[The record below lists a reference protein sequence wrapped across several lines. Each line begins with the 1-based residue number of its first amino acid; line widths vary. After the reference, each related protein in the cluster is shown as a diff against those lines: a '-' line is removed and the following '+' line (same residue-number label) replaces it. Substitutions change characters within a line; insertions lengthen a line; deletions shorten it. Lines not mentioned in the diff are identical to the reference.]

1 MSNRYKG
8 GVISATPPVT
18 TTSNGIWT
26 LTQQM
31 QAVGGGV
38 WPTVPGAPT
47 SVSATGDNASAIV
60 TFVAPSYA
68 GYPAT
73 ITGYLAT
80 STPGSFTATGA
91 SSPLTVTGLTNGTS
105 YTIAV
110 QALNIAGYGPAGT
123 SGSVTPANPYFIA
136 LIKPTSGDFYLQGQA
151 SYNAIASD
159 GYYIVGG
166 DGSGGKISKISFAGT
181 NTFTNN
187 VTSVNEN
194 FQDNTE
200 YFETV
205 HIASSGNVYT
215 GGYVASPAG
224 TGSYISKF
232 DSSGNSTWTRQL
244 RSFTYDTFGITTDS
258 SENVYFTGGSSSN
271 YGSYDTS
278 RRMPVASFDSSGTL
292 RWQTN
297 FGTGTSGFVG
307 FTPVISGSSVYIAG
321 NNYQNSFVRR
331 GILVKLSSSTGALE
345 AQRAFDSS
353 SSFQDIAVGSSGNL
367 YIAASQVSPNR
378 AVILK
383 TDGSTRTWAS
393 TLATG
398 YELCKVAVDG
408 SENSYMLTRVSSP
421 NTRNLVIA
429 KFDSSGTIQWQRIL
443 TFPND
448 FSGYQDIS
456 VNSSGRILVSTQILY
471 AGPPEKYF
479 PFIAVLSPDGSGT
492 GTYTLDGLT
501 YTYAASSYTIS
512 TSSTDFVT
520 PTNTVEVQTRTNFTF
535 YNTPA
540 TFAVSIPKTAL

>member
-1 MSNRYKG
+1 MSMRYKG
-8 GVISATPPVT
+8 GLISATPPDT
-18 TTSNGIWT
+18 TTSKGMWT
-26 LTQQM
+26 LPQQM
-31 QAVGGGV
+31 LAVGGGV
-38 WPTVPGAPT
+38 WPTIPGAPT
-47 SVSATGDNASAIV
+47 SVSATGGSSSATV
-60 TFVAPSYA
+60 TFVAPAYA
-68 GYPAT
+68 GYPA
-73 ITGYLAT
+73 ISEYRAT

-91 SSPLTVTGLTNGTS
+91 SSPLTVTGLSNGTA

-110 QALNIAGYGPAGT
+110 QALNVAGYGPAGT
-123 SGSVTPANPYFIA
+123 SNSVTPFNPYFIA
-136 LIKPTSGDFYLQGQA
+136 LIKPTSGNFYLQGQA
-151 SYNAIASD
+151 RYTAIASD

-166 DGSGGKISKISFAGT
+166 GNPGVMSKISFAGT
-181 NTFTNN
+181 NTFTNE
-187 VTSVNEN
+187 VTSVNQS

-215 GGYVASPAG
+215 GGYVASLSG

-244 RSFTYDTFGITTDS
+244 ESFTYDTFGITTDS
-258 SENVYFTGGSSSN
+258 SENIYFTGGSSSN
-271 YGSYDTS
+271 FGSYDTS
-278 RRMPVASFDSSGTL
+278 RRMPVASFNSSGTL

-297 FGTGTSGFVG
+297 YGTGTSGFAG
-307 FTPVISGSSVYIAG
+307 FTPVISGASVYIAG

-345 AQRAFDSS
+345 DQKAFDSS
-353 SSFQDIAVGSSGNL
+353 SSFQDMAVGGSGAL

-398 YELCKVAVDG
+398 FELCKVAVDG

-421 NTRNLVIA
+421 NNRNLVIA
-429 KFDSSGTIQWQRIL
+429 KFNSSGTIQWQRIL
-443 TFPND
+443 TFPAE

-456 VNSSGRILVSTQILY
+456 VNSAGRILVATQVLVS
-471 AGPPEKYF
+471 GPPEKYF
-479 PFIAVLSPDGSGT
+479 PFFAVLNPDGSGT

-501 YTYAASSYTIS
+501 YTYEASSYTIS

-520 PTNTVEVQTRTNFTF
+520 PTNTVTAQTRTNFTF

-540 TFAVSIPKTAL
+540 TFAVSVPKTAL

>member
-8 GVISATPPVT
+8 GIISATPPAT
-18 TTSNGIWT
+18 TTSKGVWT

-31 QAVGGGV
+31 QAVGSGV
-38 WPTVPGAPT
+38 WPIVPGAPT

-110 QALNIAGYGPAGT
+110 QALNVAGYGPAGT
-123 SGSVTPANPYFIA
+123 SGSVTPFNPYFIA
-136 LIKPTSGDFYLQGQA
+136 LIKPTSGSFYLQGPVG
-151 SYNAIASD
+151 YNAIAAD

-166 DGSGGKISKISFAGT
+166 DTSGGKISKISFEGT

-194 FQDNTE
+194 GQDNSE

-205 HIASSGNVYT
+205 HVASSGNVYT
-215 GGYVASPAG
+215 GGYVGAPNG

-244 RSFTYDTFGITTDS
+244 RTFTYDTFGITTDS
-258 SENVYFTGGSSSN
+258 SENLYFTGGSTSN

-278 RRMPVASFDSSGTL
+278 TRMPIASFNSSGTL
-292 RWQTN
+292 RWQTRY
-297 FGTGTSGFVG
+297 GTGTSGFVG

-321 NNYQNSFVRR
+321 NNYQNSYVRR
-331 GILVKLSSSTGALE
+331 GILVKLASSTGALE
-345 AQRAFDSS
+345 DQKAFDSN
-353 SSFQDIAVGSSGNL
+353 SSFQDIAVGGSGAL
-367 YIAASQVSPNR
+367 YIAGSQTSPNR
-378 AVILK
+378 VVILK

-393 TLATG
+393 TLTTG
-398 YELCKVAVDG
+398 YEVCRVAVDS
-408 SENSYMLTRVSSP
+408 SENAYMLTRVSSP
-421 NTRNLVIA
+421 NASNLVIA
-429 KFDSSGTIQWQRIL
+429 KFNSSGTIQWQRIL
-443 TFPND
+443 TLPMEP
-448 FSGYQDIS
+448 SGYQDIS
-456 VNSSGRILVSTQILY
+456 VNSTGRILVSTQINVSSQY
-471 AGPPEKYF
+471 Y
-479 PFIAVLSPDGSGT
+479 PFFAVLSPDGSGT

-520 PTNTVEVQTRTNFTF
+520 PTETVEVQTRTNYNFT
-535 YNTPA
+535 NTPA
-540 TFAVSIPKTAL
+540 TFSVSIPKTAV

>member
-8 GVISATPPVT
+8 GIISATPPA
-18 TTSNGIWT
+18 TSTSKGVWT

-31 QAVGGGV
+31 QAVGSGV
-38 WPTVPGAPT
+38 WPTIPGEPT

-110 QALNIAGYGPAGT
+110 QALNVAGYGPAGT
-123 SGSVTPANPYFIA
+123 SGSVTPFNPYFIA
-136 LIKPTSGDFYLQGQA
+136 LIKPTSGSYYLQGQA

-166 DGSGGKISKISFAGT
+166 DTSGGKISKISFEGT

-194 FQDNTE
+194 GQDNSE

-205 HIASSGNVYT
+205 HVASSGNVYT
-215 GGYVASPAG
+215 GGYVAAPAG

-232 DSSGNSTWTRQL
+232 NSSGNSTWTRQL

-258 SENVYFTGGSSSN
+258 SENVYFTGGSTSN

-278 RRMPVASFDSSGTL
+278 TRMPIASFNSSGTL
-292 RWQTN
+292 RWQTRY
-297 FGTGTSGFVG
+297 GTSTSGFVG
-307 FTPVISGSSVYIAG
+307 FTPVVSGSSVYIAG
-321 NNYQNSFVRR
+321 NNYQNSYVRR
-331 GILVKLSSSTGALE
+331 GILVKLASSTGALE
-345 AQRAFDSS
+345 DQKAFDSN
-353 SSFQDIAVGSSGNL
+353 SSFQDIAVGGSGAL
-367 YIAASQVSPNR
+367 YIAGSQTSPNR
-378 AVILK
+378 VVILK
-383 TDGSTRTWAS
+383 TNGSTRTWAS

-398 YELCKVAVDG
+398 YEVCRVAVDS
-408 SENSYMLTRVSSP
+408 SENAYMLTRVSSP
-421 NTRNLVIA
+421 DANNLVIA
-429 KFDSSGTIQWQRIL
+429 KF
-443 TFPND
+443 N
-448 FSGYQDIS
+448 
-456 VNSSGRILVSTQILY
+456 
-471 AGPPEKYF
+471 
-479 PFIAVLSPDGSGT
+479 
-492 GTYTLDGLT
+492 
-501 YTYAASSYTIS
+501 
-512 TSSTDFVT
+512 
-520 PTNTVEVQTRTNFTF
+520 
-535 YNTPA
+535 
-540 TFAVSIPKTAL
+540 

>member
-8 GVISATPPVT
+8 GIISATPPAT
-18 TTSNGIWT
+18 TTSKGVWT

-31 QAVGGGV
+31 QAVGSGV
-38 WPTVPGAPT
+38 WPIVPGAPT

-110 QALNIAGYGPAGT
+110 QALNVAGYGPAGT
-123 SGSVTPANPYFIA
+123 SDSVTPFNPYFIA
-136 LIKPTSGDFYLQGQA
+136 LIKPTSGNFYLQGPVG
-151 SYNAIASD
+151 YNAIASD

-166 DGSGGKISKISFAGT
+166 DTSGGKISKISFEGT

-194 FQDNTE
+194 GQDNSE

-205 HIASSGNVYT
+205 HVASSGNVYT
-215 GGYVASPAG
+215 GGYVAAPNG

-244 RSFTYDTFGITTDS
+244 RTFTYDTFGITTDS
-258 SENVYFTGGSSSN
+258 SENLYFTGGSTSN

-278 RRMPVASFDSSGTL
+278 TRMPIASFNSSGTL
-292 RWQTN
+292 RWQTRY
-297 FGTGTSGFVG
+297 GTGTSGFVG

-321 NNYQNSFVRR
+321 NNYQNSYVRR
-331 GILVKLSSSTGALE
+331 GILVKLASSTGALE
-345 AQRAFDSS
+345 DQKAFDSS
-353 SSFQDIAVGSSGNL
+353 SSFQDIAVGGSGAL
-367 YIAASQVSPNR
+367 YIAGSQTSPNR
-378 AVILK
+378 VVILK
-383 TDGSTRTWAS
+383 TNGSTRTWAS

-398 YELCKVAVDG
+398 YEVCRVAVDS
-408 SENSYMLTRVSSP
+408 SENAYMLTRVASP
-421 NTRNLVIA
+421 NASNLVIA
-429 KFDSSGTIQWQRIL
+429 KFNSSGTIQWQRIL
-443 TFPND
+443 TLPMEP
-448 FSGYQDIS
+448 SGYQDIS
-456 VNSSGRILVSTQILY
+456 VNSTGRILVSTQINVSSQY
-471 AGPPEKYF
+471 Y
-479 PFIAVLSPDGSGT
+479 PFFAVLSPDGSGT

-520 PTNTVEVQTRTNFTF
+520 PTETVEVQTRTNYNFT
-535 YNTPA
+535 NTPA
-540 TFAVSIPKTAL
+540 TFSVSVPKTAV